1 MSSQRALTIIR
12 GTAFCRSCAAA
23 TTAPGWTISETS
35 APIHA
40 SAPTGPFSTS
50 LTLNTSASP
59 RQSETPLLAVS
70 TRPRNASESA
80 RGETTTDARIGA
92 LIGAMIGVMIG
103 GLLGTTSPRP
113 IGGGCAMALMAP
125 SSLPRTT
132 TMNTL
137 MAPTRAAREAV
148 GSRRRIIARRH
159 PLARCIVVVLATVHP
174 RQRVAMAPR
183 QRAAMAPH
191 QRVATAPLPPR
202 LGESN
207 SPSRS
212 A

>member
-1 MSSQRALTIIR
+1 MSLQRALTIIR

-40 SAPTGPFSTS
+40 SAPTGPFSMS

-59 RQSETPLLAVS
+59 RQNETPLLAVS

-92 LIGAMIGVMIG
+92 LIGVMIG

-113 IGGGCAMALMAP
+113 TGGGCVMALMAP

-137 MAPTRAAREAV
+137 MAPTRPAKEVV

-183 QRAAMAPH
+183 QR
-191 QRVATAPLPPR
+191 VATAPLPPR